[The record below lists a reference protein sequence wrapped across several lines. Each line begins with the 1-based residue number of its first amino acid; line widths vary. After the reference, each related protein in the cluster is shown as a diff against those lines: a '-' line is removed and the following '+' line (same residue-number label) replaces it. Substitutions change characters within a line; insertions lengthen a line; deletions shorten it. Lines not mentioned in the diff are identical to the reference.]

1 MANKVRLDLMVE
13 EGAKRLLQD
22 IARRER
28 MSMSEMVEQLIMEH
42 LVGPYGEVE
51 EHDDSLA
58 LFDMLRIEDLKA
70 RVTHA
75 IAAGKVWSFD
85 TYRTLPEAERDGG
98 DGIVYLPTGCEHY
111 GVIAADMLVD
121 EMHSDVI
128 STYGGDGHPS
138 LVRTVDVYLEWY
150 QDIDSMHLNGLCVV
164 PKGKSPT
171 GFMGGDP
178 FDWEAPAA
186 WPEGLREEWNG

>member
-22 IARRER
+22 IARREG

-42 LVGPYGEVE
+42 LMGPYGEVE

-58 LFDMLRIEDLKA
+58 LFDMLRIEELMA
-70 RVTHA
+70 EVTRA
-75 IAAGKVWSFD
+75 IATGRVWSFD
-85 TYRTLPEAERDGG
+85 TYRALSEAERDGEG
-98 DGIVYLPTGCEHY
+98 GIVYLPTDSECY
-111 GVIAADMLVD
+111 GVIVADMLLD

-128 STYGGDGHPS
+128 STYGGDGHSSP
-138 LVRTVDVYLEWY
+138 LRTVDAYLAWY
-150 QDIDSMHLNGLCVV
+150 QDAGSTHLSGLCVV

-178 FDWEAPAA
+178 FGWEAPAT
-186 WPEGLREEWNG
+186 WPEGLREEWNE